1 MPALPGHADARLLR
15 GMSRHALVAFSIN
28 LTVGAGMIGLRGRV
42 QALVGNYRIGGHRRL
57 RIVDRAHRTVL
68 RRGRESLQ
76 SLGRATALRFGSNG
90 AGFTVGPASAGQRV
104 HVSRAVVVM
113 T

>member
-1 MPALPGHADARLLR
+1 MPALPGHADARPLR
-15 GMSRHALVAFSIN
+15 GITRHALVAFSIN

-68 RRGRESLQ
+68 RRGRESLR
-76 SLGRATALRFGSNG
+76 SLGGPQLYASVAMGQDSRSGRRALDSVCMYRELSL
-90 AGFTVGPASAGQRV
+90 S
-104 HVSRAVVVM
+104 
-113 T
+113 